1 MLINIQNLSYAIG
14 ERQLYKNL
22 NMIVEDT
29 DKIALV
35 GVNGTGKSTLLKM
48 IAHHDSP
55 AITYKKDLKIA
66 YLSQNP
72 VFRDNETILNE
83 AKHILKDVPEYSIK
97 SSLTR
102 FGLEDMDQVIS
113 TLSGGQKKRLAL
125 AIVLLEECD
134 LLILDEPTNHL
145 DTPMIE
151 YLEKYLIKRSKG
163 LLMVTHD
170 RYFLERITNKIYELD
185 RGEIF
190 PYVANYSHFLEL
202 KAERENNALQA
213 QRKRNLFLKKE
224 LEWVRA
230 GVQARSTK
238 SKDRLQRFEELSSIE
253 QIQEK
258 GTVELIDT
266 TSRLGKKTIELVN
279 VSKSYPDKVMFKP
292 FSYLFK
298 RFDRIGILGQN
309 GCGKTTLLNMIAGV
323 ITDYDGEIIV
333 GDTIR
338 MAYFQQH
345 FHYDDPTMRVIDYIR
360 ETSDNLETSEGTLSA
375 RNMCERFLFDDHAQ
389 YTQIGKLSGGEQ
401 RRLYLLK
408 VLMGA
413 PNVLLLDEPTN
424 DLDIETLNVLEDYL
438 DTFKGIVITVSH
450 DRYFL
455 DRIVD
460 GLFVFKD
467 QEIHY
472 VNGAYSASIDI
483 TNTKKETESQ
493 KEDYRKQAKENRKRR
508 LTFSEKKELEG
519 MDDLLMNLETRLS
532 EIDEEMG
539 NTQDFEKLD
548 ELSKERDEVE
558 KTLEEKNERY
568 LELLEIEES

>member
-309 GCGKTTLLNMIAGV
+309 GCGKTTLLNMIAGI
-323 ITDYDGEIIV
+323 ITDYDGEIII

-460 GLFVFKD
+460 GLFVFKN

-472 VNGAYSASIDI
+472 VNGGYSASIDI
-483 TNTKKETESQ
+483 INTKKETESQ

-539 NTQDFEKLD
+539 STLDFEKLD

>member
-66 YLSQNP
+66 YLPQNP

-253 QIQEK
+253 QIQDK

-309 GCGKTTLLNMIAGV
+309 GCGKTTLLNMIAGI
-323 ITDYDGEIIV
+323 ITDYDGEIII

-338 MAYFQQH
+338 MGYFQQH

-472 VNGAYSASIDI
+472 VNGDYSASIDI

-493 KEDYRKQAKENRKRR
+493 REDYRKQAKENRKRR

-539 NTQDFEKLD
+539 STQDFEKLD

>member
-66 YLSQNP
+66 YLPQNP

-309 GCGKTTLLNMIAGV
+309 GCGKTTLLNMIAGI
-323 ITDYDGEIIV
+323 ITDYDGEIII

-472 VNGAYSASIDI
+472 VNVGYSASIDI

-539 NTQDFEKLD
+539 STQDFEKLD

>member
-185 RGEIF
+185 SPSLRIPHTG
-190 PYVANYSHFLEL
+190 Y
-202 KAERENNALQA
+202 
-213 QRKRNLFLKKE
+213 
-224 LEWVRA
+224 
-230 GVQARSTK
+230 ARHMPLT
-238 SKDRLQRFEELSSIE
+238 
-253 QIQEK
+253 
-258 GTVELIDT
+258 
-266 TSRLGKKTIELVN
+266 
-279 VSKSYPDKVMFKP
+279 
-292 FSYLFK
+292 
-298 RFDRIGILGQN
+298 
-309 GCGKTTLLNMIAGV
+309 
-323 ITDYDGEIIV
+323 
-333 GDTIR
+333 
-338 MAYFQQH
+338 
-345 FHYDDPTMRVIDYIR
+345 
-360 ETSDNLETSEGTLSA
+360 
-375 RNMCERFLFDDHAQ
+375 
-389 YTQIGKLSGGEQ
+389 
-401 RRLYLLK
+401 RRL
-408 VLMGA
+408 
-413 PNVLLLDEPTN
+413 
-424 DLDIETLNVLEDYL
+424 I
-438 DTFKGIVITVSH
+438 F
-450 DRYFL
+450 R
-455 DRIVD
+455 
-460 GLFVFKD
+460 
-467 QEIHY
+467 
-472 VNGAYSASIDI
+472 
-483 TNTKKETESQ
+483 
-493 KEDYRKQAKENRKRR
+493 
-508 LTFSEKKELEG
+508 
-519 MDDLLMNLETRLS
+519 
-532 EIDEEMG
+532 
-539 NTQDFEKLD
+539 
-548 ELSKERDEVE
+548 
-558 KTLEEKNERY
+558 
-568 LELLEIEES
+568 

>member
-309 GCGKTTLLNMIAGV
+309 GCGKTTLLNMIAGI
-323 ITDYDGEIIV
+323 ITDYDGEIII

-472 VNGAYSASIDI
+472 VNGGYSASIDI
-483 TNTKKETESQ
+483 INTKKETESQ

-539 NTQDFEKLD
+539 STQDFEKLD

>member
-83 AKHILKDVPEYSIK
+83 AKHILKNVPEYSIK

-102 FGLEDMDQVIS
+102 FGLEDMNQVIS

-309 GCGKTTLLNMIAGV
+309 GCGKTTLLNMIAGI
-323 ITDYDGEIIV
+323 ITDYDGEIII

-472 VNGAYSASIDI
+472 VNGGYSAYIDI

-519 MDDLLMNLETRLS
+519 MDDLLMNLETRLT

-539 NTQDFEKLD
+539 STQDFEKLD

>member
-309 GCGKTTLLNMIAGV
+309 GCGKTTLLNMIAGI
-323 ITDYDGEIIV
+323 ITDYDGEIII

-345 FHYDDPTMRVIDYIR
+345 FHYDDLTMRVIDYIR

-460 GLFVFKD
+460 GLFVFKN

-472 VNGAYSASIDI
+472 VNGSYSASIDI

-539 NTQDFEKLD
+539 STLDFEKLD

>member
-102 FGLEDMDQVIS
+102 FDLEDMDQVIS

-309 GCGKTTLLNMIAGV
+309 GCGKTTLLNMIAGI
-323 ITDYDGEIIV
+323 ITDYDGEIII

-472 VNGAYSASIDI
+472 VNGGYSASIDI
-483 TNTKKETESQ
+483 TNAKKETESQ

-539 NTQDFEKLD
+539 STLDFEKLD

>member
-309 GCGKTTLLNMIAGV
+309 GCGKTTLLNMIAGI
-323 ITDYDGEIIV
+323 ITDYDGEIII

-345 FHYDDPTMRVIDYIR
+345 FHYDDPTIRVIDYIR

-467 QEIHY
+467 QEIYY
-472 VNGAYSASIDI
+472 VNGGYSASIDI

-539 NTQDFEKLD
+539 STQDFEKLD

>member
-102 FGLEDMDQVIS
+102 FGLEYMDQVIS

-309 GCGKTTLLNMIAGV
+309 GCGKTTLLNMIAGI
-323 ITDYDGEIIV
+323 ITDYDGEIII

-472 VNGAYSASIDI
+472 VNGGYSASIDI
-483 TNTKKETESQ
+483 TNAKKETESQ

-539 NTQDFEKLD
+539 STLDFEKLD

>member
-83 AKHILKDVPEYSIK
+83 AKHILKEVPEYSIK

-309 GCGKTTLLNMIAGV
+309 GCGKTTLLNMIAGI
-323 ITDYDGEIIV
+323 ITDYDGEIII

-360 ETSDNLETSEGTLSA
+360 ETSDNLETGEGTLSA

-472 VNGAYSASIDI
+472 VNGGYSASIDI

-539 NTQDFEKLD
+539 STQDFEKLD

>member
-102 FGLEDMDQVIS
+102 FDLEDMDQVIS

-472 VNGAYSASIDI
+472 VKGGYSASIDI

-539 NTQDFEKLD
+539 STQDFEKLD

-558 KTLEEKNERY
+558 KNLEEKNERY

>member
-102 FGLEDMDQVIS
+102 FGLEYMDQVIS

-309 GCGKTTLLNMIAGV
+309 GCGKTTLLNMIAGI
-323 ITDYDGEIIV
+323 ITDYDGEIII

-460 GLFVFKD
+460 GLFVFKN

-472 VNGAYSASIDI
+472 VNGGYSASIDI
-483 TNTKKETESQ
+483 TNAKKETESQ

-539 NTQDFEKLD
+539 STLDFEKLD

>member
-48 IAHHDSP
+48 IANHDSP

-309 GCGKTTLLNMIAGV
+309 GCGKTTLLNMIAGI
-323 ITDYDGEIIV
+323 ITDYDGEIII

-472 VNGAYSASIDI
+472 VNGVYSASIDI

-539 NTQDFEKLD
+539 STQDFEKLD

-558 KTLEEKNERY
+558 KNLEEKNERY

>member
-309 GCGKTTLLNMIAGV
+309 GCGKTTLLNMIAGI
-323 ITDYDGEIIV
+323 ITDYDGEIII

-472 VNGAYSASIDI
+472 VNDGYSASIDI

-493 KEDYRKQAKENRKRR
+493 REDYRKQAKENRKRR

-539 NTQDFEKLD
+539 STQDFEKLD

>member
-83 AKHILKDVPEYSIK
+83 AKHILKEVPEYSIK

-309 GCGKTTLLNMIAGV
+309 GCGKTTLLNMIAGI
-323 ITDYDGEIIV
+323 ITDYDGEIII

-472 VNGAYSASIDI
+472 VNAGYSASIDI

-539 NTQDFEKLD
+539 STQDFEKLD

>member
-134 LLILDEPTNHL
+134 LLILDEPTNYL

-190 PYVANYSHFLEL
+190 LMS
-202 KAERENNALQA
+202 
-213 QRKRNLFLKKE
+213 
-224 LEWVRA
+224 
-230 GVQARSTK
+230 
-238 SKDRLQRFEELSSIE
+238 
-253 QIQEK
+253 
-258 GTVELIDT
+258 LI
-266 TSRLGKKTIELVN
+266 
-279 VSKSYPDKVMFKP
+279 
-292 FSYLFK
+292 
-298 RFDRIGILGQN
+298 IL
-309 GCGKTTLLNMIAGV
+309 I
-323 ITDYDGEIIV
+323 
-333 GDTIR
+333 
-338 MAYFQQH
+338 F
-345 FHYDDPTMRVIDYIR
+345 
-360 ETSDNLETSEGTLSA
+360 
-375 RNMCERFLFDDHAQ
+375 
-389 YTQIGKLSGGEQ
+389 
-401 RRLYLLK
+401 
-408 VLMGA
+408 
-413 PNVLLLDEPTN
+413 
-424 DLDIETLNVLEDYL
+424 
-438 DTFKGIVITVSH
+438 
-450 DRYFL
+450 
-455 DRIVD
+455 
-460 GLFVFKD
+460 
-467 QEIHY
+467 
-472 VNGAYSASIDI
+472 
-483 TNTKKETESQ
+483 
-493 KEDYRKQAKENRKRR
+493 
-508 LTFSEKKELEG
+508 
-519 MDDLLMNLETRLS
+519 
-532 EIDEEMG
+532 
-539 NTQDFEKLD
+539 
-548 ELSKERDEVE
+548 
-558 KTLEEKNERY
+558 
-568 LELLEIEES
+568 

>member
-309 GCGKTTLLNMIAGV
+309 GCGKTTLLNMIAGI
-323 ITDYDGEIIV
+323 ITDYDGEIII

-413 PNVLLLDEPTN
+413 PTVLLLDEPTN

-472 VNGAYSASIDI
+472 VNGGYSASIDI
-483 TNTKKETESQ
+483 TNAKKETESQ

-539 NTQDFEKLD
+539 STLDFEKLD

>member
-48 IAHHDSP
+48 IANHDSP

-125 AIVLLEECD
+125 AIVLLEKCD

-309 GCGKTTLLNMIAGV
+309 GCGKTTLLNMIAGI
-323 ITDYDGEIIV
+323 ITDYDGEIII

-472 VNGAYSASIDI
+472 VNGGYSASIDI
-483 TNTKKETESQ
+483 TNIKKETESQ

>member
-102 FGLEDMDQVIS
+102 FSLEDMDQVIS

-309 GCGKTTLLNMIAGV
+309 GCGKTTLLNMIAGI
-323 ITDYDGEIIV
+323 ITDYDGEIII

-472 VNGAYSASIDI
+472 VNGGYSASIDI
-483 TNTKKETESQ
+483 TNAKKETESQ

-539 NTQDFEKLD
+539 STLDFEKLD

>member
-309 GCGKTTLLNMIAGV
+309 GCGKTTLLNMIAGI
-323 ITDYDGEIIV
+323 ITDYDGEIII

-472 VNGAYSASIDI
+472 VNGVYSASIDI

-493 KEDYRKQAKENRKRR
+493 REDYRKQAKENRKRR

-539 NTQDFEKLD
+539 STQDFEKLD

>member
-1 MLINIQNLSYAIG
+1 
-14 ERQLYKNL
+14 
-22 NMIVEDT
+22 MIVEDT

-309 GCGKTTLLNMIAGV
+309 GCGKTTLLNMIAGI
-323 ITDYDGEIIV
+323 ITDYDGEIII

-472 VNGAYSASIDI
+472 VNGGYSASIDI
-483 TNTKKETESQ
+483 TNAKKETESQ

-539 NTQDFEKLD
+539 STLDFEKLD

>member
-66 YLSQNP
+66 YLPQNP

-213 QRKRNLFLKKE
+213 QRKRNGSEQVFRHVLLRVKTVYSVLKNYLLLNRFRTKE
-224 LEWVRA
+224 L
-230 GVQARSTK
+230 
-238 SKDRLQRFEELSSIE
+238 
-253 QIQEK
+253 
-258 GTVELIDT
+258 
-266 TSRLGKKTIELVN
+266 
-279 VSKSYPDKVMFKP
+279 
-292 FSYLFK
+292 
-298 RFDRIGILGQN
+298 
-309 GCGKTTLLNMIAGV
+309 LN
-323 ITDYDGEIIV
+323 
-333 GDTIR
+333 
-338 MAYFQQH
+338 
-345 FHYDDPTMRVIDYIR
+345 
-360 ETSDNLETSEGTLSA
+360 L
-375 RNMCERFLFDDHAQ
+375 
-389 YTQIGKLSGGEQ
+389 
-401 RRLYLLK
+401 
-408 VLMGA
+408 
-413 PNVLLLDEPTN
+413 
-424 DLDIETLNVLEDYL
+424 
-438 DTFKGIVITVSH
+438 
-450 DRYFL
+450 
-455 DRIVD
+455 
-460 GLFVFKD
+460 
-467 QEIHY
+467 
-472 VNGAYSASIDI
+472 
-483 TNTKKETESQ
+483 
-493 KEDYRKQAKENRKRR
+493 
-508 LTFSEKKELEG
+508 
-519 MDDLLMNLETRLS
+519 
-532 EIDEEMG
+532 
-539 NTQDFEKLD
+539 
-548 ELSKERDEVE
+548 
-558 KTLEEKNERY
+558 
-568 LELLEIEES
+568 

>member
-1 MLINIQNLSYAIG
+1 MNFPHGDAH
-14 ERQLYKNL
+14 
-22 NMIVEDT
+22 
-29 DKIALV
+29 
-35 GVNGTGKSTLLKM
+35 LL
-48 IAHHDSP
+48 HNVDS
-55 AITYKKDLKIA
+55 
-66 YLSQNP
+66 
-72 VFRDNETILNE
+72 IL
-83 AKHILKDVPEYSIK
+83 
-97 SSLTR
+97 
-102 FGLEDMDQVIS
+102 
-113 TLSGGQKKRLAL
+113 
-125 AIVLLEECD
+125 
-134 LLILDEPTNHL
+134 
-145 DTPMIE
+145 
-151 YLEKYLIKRSKG
+151 
-163 LLMVTHD
+163 
-170 RYFLERITNKIYELD
+170 
-185 RGEIF
+185 
-190 PYVANYSHFLEL
+190 
-202 KAERENNALQA
+202 ERENNALQA

-309 GCGKTTLLNMIAGV
+309 GCGKTTLLNMIAGI
-323 ITDYDGEIIV
+323 ITDYDGEIII

-413 PNVLLLDEPTN
+413 PNVLLLD
-424 DLDIETLNVLEDYL
+424 IETLNVLEDYL

-472 VNGAYSASIDI
+472 VNGGYSASIDI

-539 NTQDFEKLD
+539 STQDFEKLD

>member
-309 GCGKTTLLNMIAGV
+309 GCGKTTLLNMIAGI
-323 ITDYDGEIIV
+323 ITDYDGEIII

-472 VNGAYSASIDI
+472 VNGGYSATIDI
-483 TNTKKETESQ
+483 TNAKKETESQ

-539 NTQDFEKLD
+539 STQDFEKLD

-558 KTLEEKNERY
+558 KNLEEKNERY

>member
-309 GCGKTTLLNMIAGV
+309 GCGKTTLLNMIAGI
-323 ITDYDGEIIV
+323 ITDYDGEIII

-472 VNGAYSASIDI
+472 VNGGYSASIDI
-483 TNTKKETESQ
+483 TNAKKETESQ

-539 NTQDFEKLD
+539 STLDFEKLD

>member
-309 GCGKTTLLNMIAGV
+309 GCGKTTLLNMIAGI
-323 ITDYDGEIIV
+323 ITDYDGEIII

-360 ETSDNLETSEGTLSA
+360 ETSDNLETSEVTLSA

-472 VNGAYSASIDI
+472 VNGGYSASIDI
-483 TNTKKETESQ
+483 TNIKKETESQ

-539 NTQDFEKLD
+539 STQDFEKLD

>member
-309 GCGKTTLLNMIAGV
+309 GCGKTTLLNMIAGI
-323 ITDYDGEIIV
+323 ITDYDGEIII

-460 GLFVFKD
+460 GLFVFKN

-472 VNGAYSASIDI
+472 VNGGYSASIDI
-483 TNTKKETESQ
+483 ANTKKETESQ

-539 NTQDFEKLD
+539 STLDFEKLD

>member
-83 AKHILKDVPEYSIK
+83 AKHILKEVPEYSIK

-309 GCGKTTLLNMIAGV
+309 GCGKTTLLNMIAGI
-323 ITDYDGEIIV
+323 ITDYDGEIII

-467 QEIHY
+467 QEIYY
-472 VNGAYSASIDI
+472 VNGGYSASIDI

-539 NTQDFEKLD
+539 STQDFEKLD